1 MTEERSLR
9 VFESGVLRILFGP
22 KRDKVTE
29 KWRKLHNEELNDLS
43 SSLSIIHVI
52 KSRRMRGA
60 VIIACIGEGR
70 NAYRVLVGKPEGK
83 RSLGRPWHRWGDNIK
98 IDLQEVDGGEWS
110 GLICLRTGAGSGHL

>member
-83 RSLGRPWHRWGDNIK
+83 NHLEDPG
-98 IDLQEVDGGEWS
+98 IDGAIILRLIYRKWMGVNGVD
-110 GLICLRTGAGSGHL
+110 